1 MGTARIEIVRL
12 ANKHTLY
19 PGQVDRRTPNPLE
32 IIAVASS
39 ESAAAQSDPVT
50 DVALY
55 QDLYARIR
63 VSEAGRVGIGEG
75 STDDGEGYQLDAN
88 EVVVLPVRAGDV
100 IEVIDLA

>member
-32 IIAVASS
+32 VISVTSS
-39 ESAAAQSDPVT
+39 TTAEQSDPVT

-55 QDLYARIR
+55 QDLYARVR
-63 VSEAGRVGIGEG
+63 VSEAGRVGVGED
-75 STDDGEGYQLDAN
+75 STADGGGYQLAAD
-88 EVVVLPVRAGDV
+88 EVIILPVRAGDV
-100 IEVIDLA
+100 IEVVDLT

>member
-19 PGQVDRRTPNPLE
+19 PGQIDRRTPNPLE
-32 IIAVASS
+32 IISVTSDTTAVL
-39 ESAAAQSDPVT
+39 SDPVT
-50 DVALY
+50 GVDEY

-63 VSEAGRVGIGEG
+63 VSEAGRVGIGED
-75 STDDGEGYQLDAN
+75 STADGGGYQLAAN
-88 EVVVLPVRAGDV
+88 EVVVLPVRAGDE